1 MSPSVHIVPHTHWDR
16 EWYRSA
22 AEFELRLA
30 HLVDNVLEALD
41 RGAVPAFL
49 LDGQG
54 VVLDDFVAARPE
66 AALRLA
72 RHLGTG
78 RLECGPWYVL
88 ADNLLVSGEAMV
100 RNLIEGG
107 RAVRR
112 HGGEPMP
119 VGYAPDTFGHPAI
132 LPSILAG
139 FGIDSAVTWRGLG
152 GARGQEKDLY
162 RWVGPDGGEVVMIH
176 LPPAGYENGANLP
189 VEPGAAA
196 ARWKALRAVL
206 EKRARSPFWL
216 LMNGADHHVLQ
227 SDLEAA
233 VRRLQSLASDCT
245 FEICSFTS
253 YARAVTRWA
262 GRREADLP
270 VVQGE
275 LREGR
280 RHAWVLQGTHS
291 ARLYLKQANAEC
303 QRLLERVAEP
313 LVVLQ
318 GEARGERRERGGAIQ
333 ASGLREDLHVA
344 WRTLLENH
352 PHDSICGTSADVV
365 HREMMTRFD
374 RARAMGGEIVDAA
387 LDAAIGFDANAA
399 RAAGREKWKPALILF
414 NPAAHTR
421 SGVVEAQIALFVADV
436 RVGQQGSK
444 ADKLKARR
452 PGEMALL
459 DGRGKPVAYQELER
473 EDGYDRLES
482 PRYYPD
488 SDAVEWRRVAIA
500 VRDLPPLGISAL
512 RVEERARASA
522 PRFPLPAVKVT
533 DLGLENEHVDV
544 RIESDG
550 TLSIASTDGLSA
562 HRLGAIECVRDEGD
576 SYTSSPRGPNLTES
590 PDAVAIR
597 AVHEG
602 PLRGEIEILRRYAR
616 AGLEVTTR
624 VQLDAGARHVVLSF
638 AFENTHG
645 NRRVRAAFPL
655 GERAVRVSADG
666 PFGPVE
672 RAVRPVKRKTGDL
685 EAPDPCA
692 PMQRFV
698 SVAGKE
704 TGLTVLSDGLPQYEA
719 RPDGSVFVTL
729 LRSFDQMSH
738 GDLPERPGNAGWPTP
753 TPEARCLG
761 PVRGRL
767 AVMLHDPRALDTRA
781 ELEATAEAFL
791 APPIGFMRRA
801 LLEIPAP
808 VPGAELIGDGLVFS
822 AMKPAE
828 SGRGTVLRCYN
839 ATEKAVHGAWRV
851 GWSVRSAS
859 LCRLDEKMVKKLE
872 VGAGGRL
879 AFDAPPR
886 AVVTLLLR

>member
-30 HLVDNVLEALD
+30 HLVEAVLDALD
-41 RGAVPAFL
+41 RGVVPAFL

-54 VVLDDFVAARPE
+54 VVLDDFAATRPE
-66 AALRLA
+66 AAGRLA
-72 RHLGTG
+72 RQLRAG

-112 HGGEPMP
+112 YGGKAMP

-132 LPSILAG
+132 LPTILAG
-139 FGIDSAVTWRGLG
+139 FGIDTAVTWRGFG
-152 GARGQEKDLY
+152 GERGQEKDLY
-162 RWVGPDGGEVVMIH
+162 RWVGPDGSEALMIH

-189 VEPGAAA
+189 VEPKAAA
-196 ARWKALRAVL
+196 TRWKAMRAVL
-206 EKRARSPFWL
+206 ERRALSPFWL
-216 LMNGADHHVLQ
+216 VMNGADHHVLQ
-227 SDLEAA
+227 PDLEAA
-233 VRRLQSLASDCT
+233 VRRLQSLAPDCR
-245 FEICSFTS
+245 FEVSSFSS

-262 GRREADLP
+262 KREANLP
-270 VVQGE
+270 VIQGE

-280 RHAWVLQGTHS
+280 RHAWVLQGKHS
-291 ARLYLKQANAEC
+291 ARLYLKQANAAC

-313 LVVLQ
+313 LVALQ
-318 GEARGERRERGGAIQ
+318 EEARDARRERGGALQ

-399 RAAGREKWKPALILF
+399 RAAGREKWKPALVVF
-414 NPAAHTR
+414 NPAARAR
-421 SGVVEAQIALFVADV
+421 SGVVDARVALFKADV
-436 RVGQQGSK
+436 RVGQQGSA
-444 ADKLKARR
+444 ADRLAARR

-459 DGRGKPVAYQELER
+459 DGQGRPLAFQELDR

-500 VRDLPPLGISAL
+500 VKDLPPLGISAL
-512 RVEERARASA
+512 RVEERAVRSSARPSIRPVRA
-522 PRFPLPAVKVT
+522 T
-533 DLGLENEHVDV
+533 ELGIENEHVEARV
-544 RIESDG
+544 ESDG
-550 TLSIASTDGLSA
+550 TLSIANTDGLSA

-597 AVHEG
+597 TMHEG
-602 PLRGEIEILRRYAR
+602 PLRGSIEIQRRYAR
-616 AGLEVTTR
+616 AGLDVTTR
-624 VQLDAGARHVVLSF
+624 VQLDAGSRHVVLSF

-645 NRRVRAAFPL
+645 NRRVRATFPL
-655 GERAVRVSADG
+655 GERILRLSADG

-672 RAVRPVKRKTGDL
+672 RAVQPVKKKSGDL

-698 SVAGKE
+698 SVAGRE

-719 RPDGSVFVTL
+719 RPDGNVFVTL
-729 LRSFDQMSH
+729 LRSFDQMSR
-738 GDLPERPGNAGWPTP
+738 GDIPERPGNAGWPTP
-753 TPEARCLG
+753 TPEARCVG
-761 PVRGRL
+761 PVHGRL
-767 AVMLHDPRALDTRA
+767 AVMLHQPRALDTRDDI
-781 ELEATAEAFL
+781 EAVAEAFL
-791 APPIGFMRRA
+791 APPIGLMRRA
-801 LLEIPAP
+801 LLEAPAP
-808 VPGAELIGDGLVFS
+808 VSGPELIGAGLVFS

-839 ATEKAVHGAWRV
+839 GTTKAVRGAWHV
-851 GWSVRSAS
+851 PWPVRSAT
-859 LCRLDEKMVKKLE
+859 LARLDEKPVKKLK
-872 VGAGGRL
+872 VDARGRV
-879 AFDAPPR
+879 AFEATPR
-886 AVVTLLLR
+886 AVVTIRVR

>member
-1 MSPSVHIVPHTHWDR
+1 VSPCVHIVPHTHWDR

-30 HLVDNVLEALD
+30 HLVEGVFEALD
-41 RGAVPAFL
+41 RGAVQSFL

-54 VVLDDFVAARPE
+54 VVLDDYAQARPE
-66 AALRLA
+66 RLARLA
-72 RHLGTG
+72 RHLGAG
-78 RLECGPWYVL
+78 RLDCGPWYVL

-107 RAVRR
+107 RAVGRY
-112 HGGEPMP
+112 GGKPMP
-119 VGYAPDTFGHPAI
+119 VGYAPDTFGHPGI
-132 LPSILAG
+132 LPTILAG
-139 FGIDSAVTWRGLG
+139 FGIDSAVTWRGFG
-152 GARGQEKDLY
+152 GARGQDKDLY
-162 RWVGPDGGEVVMIH
+162 RWMGPDGSAVTMIH

-189 VEPGAAA
+189 VEPKAAE
-196 ARWKALRAVL
+196 ARWKALRDVL
-206 EKRARSPFWL
+206 ESRARSPFWL
-216 LMNGADHHVLQ
+216 VMNGADHHVLQ
-227 SDLEAA
+227 PDLEAA

-245 FEICSFTS
+245 FEISSFAS

-262 GRREADLP
+262 EREADLP
-270 VVQGE
+270 AIEGE

-318 GEARGERRERGGAIQ
+318 GEARGERRERAGATR
-333 ASGLREDLHVA
+333 AKGLREDLHLA

-365 HREMMTRFD
+365 HREMMTRFE
-374 RARAMGGEIVDAA
+374 RARAMGSEIVAGA
-387 LDAAIGFDANAA
+387 LDAAIRFDASAA
-399 RAAGREKWKPALILF
+399 RAAGREKWKAALVLF
-414 NPAAHTR
+414 NPAARAR
-421 SGVVEAQIALFVADV
+421 SGVVEARIALFKADV

-444 ADKLKARR
+444 ADKLVARR

-459 DGRGKPVAYQELER
+459 DGQGKSLAFQELGR

-488 SDAVEWRRVAIA
+488 SDAVEWRRVAIFA
-500 VRDLPPLGISAL
+500 PGLSPLGVTAL
-512 RVEERARASA
+512 RVEERARSSA
-522 PRFPLPAVKVT
+522 PRSPLPAVKVT
-533 DLGLENEHVDV
+533 DLGLENEHVEV
-544 RIESDG
+544 RIEPDG
-550 TLSIASTDGLSA
+550 TLSIANADGFSA

-576 SYTSSPRGPNLTES
+576 SYTSSPRGSDLTES

-597 AVHEG
+597 TVHEG
-602 PLRGEIEILRRYAR
+602 PLRGEIEIQRRYAR
-616 AGLEVTTR
+616 GGMEVTTR
-624 VQLDAGARHVVLSF
+624 VQLDAGSRHVIVSF
-638 AFENTHG
+638 AFVNAHG

-655 GERAVRVSADG
+655 GERTLRVSADG
-666 PFGPVE
+666 PFGPVG
-672 RAVRPVKRKTGDL
+672 RSVQPVKRIPGDL

-698 SVAGKE
+698 SVAGKKS
-704 TGLTVLSDGLPQYEA
+704 GLTVFTDGLPQYEA

-729 LRSFDQMSH
+729 LRSFDQMSR
-738 GDLPERPGNAGWPTP
+738 GDIPERPGNAGWPTP

-761 PVRGRL
+761 PVFGRL
-767 AVMLHDPRALDTRA
+767 AVMLHDPRALDTR
-781 ELEATAEAFL
+781 EEIEVVAEAFL
-791 APPIGFMRRA
+791 APPVGFMRRA
-801 LLEIPAP
+801 LLDIPAP
-808 VPGAELIGDGLVFS
+808 VPGVELIGDGLAFS

-839 ATEKAVHGAWRV
+839 ATAKAVRGAWCV
-851 GWSVRSAS
+851 GWSVKSAAS
-859 LCRLDEKMVKKLE
+859 CRLDEKPVKKLK
-872 VGAGGRL
+872 VDTRGRV

-886 AVVTLLLR
+886 AVVTILVR